1 VLAEHVYQDK
11 ATGKMIIAGTFN
23 RLFVHRRDASSDNA
37 PKLGQEPGQQSG
49 QTPGQEP
56 GQGPA
61 NQPGQPQPAEGFHK
75 IDPRSVSRVG
85 SPWAYVS
92 LTEIRGT
99 VPLELRYVDLND
111 NVIMLRAEFT
121 ASSTSPLE
129 TKEMIVPLPVLPAPH
144 PGAYALEL
152 LSHDEPLGS
161 LRVYVTETPPPDQK
175 PPEEKP

>member
-1 VLAEHVYQDK
+1 MPKPVLQALVLAEHVYQDK

-23 RLFVHRRDASSDNA
+23 RLFVHRRDAPSDNA

-61 NQPGQPQPAEGFHK
+61 SQPGQPQPAEGFHK

-111 NVIMLRAEFT
+111 NVIMLRAEFVAT
-121 ASSTSPLE
+121 ATNPLE
-129 TKEMIVPLPVLPAPH
+129 TKQPCRRPLKTIRSRA
-144 PGAYALEL
+144 
-152 LSHDEPLGS
+152 
-161 LRVYVTETPPPDQK
+161 K
-175 PPEEKP
+175 